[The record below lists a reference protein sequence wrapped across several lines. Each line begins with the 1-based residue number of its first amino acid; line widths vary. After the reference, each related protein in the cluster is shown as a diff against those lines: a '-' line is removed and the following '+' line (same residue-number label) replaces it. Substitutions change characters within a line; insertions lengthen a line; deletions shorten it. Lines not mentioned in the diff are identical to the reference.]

1 MKKAI
6 AKVYYDK
13 AKELYPNIKSKRQL
27 MNIAESIKYAING
40 IYGNYKTNR
49 SISR

>member
-1 MKKAI
+1 MSRGI

-13 AKELYPNIKSKRQL
+13 AKELYPNIKNKRQL
-27 MNIAESIKYAING
+27 MNIAMFIKCAMNG